1 MTGSLSTQMEHNCND
16 TESTS
21 RQISGKLD
29 VEPSQGRLDELH
41 RVNAE
46 LEQRTAR
53 LQELNR
59 TLVDSEQR
67 LRLAIA
73 TGRIGLWVWNSTDV
87 TNSGDWSPRLKEIFG
102 LPLDSEVTHELFLN
116 CVHPDDR
123 ERVNAEVMAAL
134 EGKDGGEYRCEY
146 RIKRQSDGA
155 DCCVTARGQAFFDSS
170 GQAIR
175 FLGTLMDV
183 TEQKHTE
190 EASARYHLELEQ
202 RIAERTADLAKS
214 NQSLR
219 KSEDYLQLAIDTI
232 PGLVWTSL
240 PDGHIEYLNRRWLD
254 YTGMKQEDAKGWGWQ
269 VAIHPDDLPG
279 LAIYW
284 KSILATGVAGEY
296 EARLRRSDGQ
306 FRWFLFRGVPL
317 RDEEGAVVKWYG
329 TNTDIEDRH
338 ASEHVVRGHLDA
350 LTQMLEVLAQERDPD
365 QLPKHVVN
373 TILTRLG
380 AASVTIWERHG
391 DKLDLLGVAEEG
403 EFRTGAEVGYF
414 EGSIPVMGEAPPL
427 WVEALQTGTHFVIEN
442 IDKEPHRLI
451 LADGRTA
458 VWYRRDLTRP
468 FAHLEAHLSA
478 KGVRGLLVSP
488 MFLAGRL
495 SGIIGI
501 RFKGTRVFGRE
512 EIELTKALAQQAM
525 LALQVMHLS
534 EQSRRAAVTAER
546 NRMARDIHDTL
557 AQGFTGVIAQL
568 QAAKGAAAAN
578 GMADAAEYIEQA
590 EALARSSLGEARRSV
605 RALRPRSLREGGLY
619 IALDGLF
626 KRMSVGANPK
636 IIFQSHGEPRAMP
649 LEWEEEL
656 LRIAQESLT
665 NTINHAKASQF
676 EAVLDF
682 DPEQIRLRLADD
694 GRGFDPDV
702 EYEGLGLIG
711 MKERVDRMGGR
722 FILRTQP
729 GHGTEILIVL
739 RHPKE

>member
-1 MTGSLSTQMEHNCND
+1 MDANHTHPKNSPQRIREEL
-16 TESTS
+16 
-21 RQISGKLD
+21 
-29 VEPSQGRLDELH
+29 EPSQERIDKLH
-41 RVNAE
+41 RENAE
-46 LEQRTAR
+46 LEERTCH
-53 LQELNR
+53 LEELNR
-59 TLVDSEQR
+59 TLMDSEQR

-87 TNSGDWSPRLKEIFG
+87 TNSGDWSPRLREIFG
-102 LPLDSEVTHELFLN
+102 LPLDTEITHELFLK

-123 ERVNAEVMAAL
+123 GRVNAGVMAAL

-146 RIKRQSDGA
+146 RIKRQSDAA

-170 GQAIR
+170 GRAVR

-183 TEQKHTE
+183 TEQKHSE

-202 RIAERTADLAKS
+202 RIAERTADLARI

-254 YTGMKQEDAKGWGWQ
+254 YTGLKQEQAKGWGWQ

-279 LAIYW
+279 LTAYW
-284 KSILATGVAGEY
+284 IGILTEGIAGEY
-296 EARLRRSDGQ
+296 EARLRRHDGE

-317 RDEEGAVVKWYG
+317 RDEEGKVVKWYG

-338 ASEHVVRGHLDA
+338 ASEHVVRGHLNA
-350 LTQMLEVLAQERDPD
+350 LTHMLEVLAQERNPD

-373 TILTRLG
+373 TILTQLG

-391 DKLDLLGVAEEG
+391 DKLDLLGVDEEG
-403 EFRTGAEVGYF
+403 EFRTGAEAGYF
-414 EGSIPVMGEAPPL
+414 EGSIPVVGEAPPL
-427 WVEALQTGTHFVIEN
+427 WVEALQTGTHFLIED

-458 VWYRRDLTRP
+458 VWFHRDLTRP

-478 KGVRGLLVSP
+478 RGVRGLLISP

-495 SGIIGI
+495 FGIIGI

-534 EQSRRAAVTAER
+534 EESRRAAVAAER

-605 RALRPRSLREGGLY
+605 RALRPRSLREGSLCM
-619 IALDGLF
+619 ALEGLF
-626 KRMSVGANPK
+626 KRMSTGTSPK
-636 IIFQSHGEPRAMP
+636 AVFQSHGEARVMP

-665 NTINHAKASQF
+665 NTINHANASQF

-682 DPEQIRLRLADD
+682 EPEQIRLRLADD
-694 GRGFDPDV
+694 GQGFNPNV
-702 EYEGLGLIG
+702 EHEGLGLIG
-711 MKERVDRMGGR
+711 MKERVDRMGGQ
-722 FILRTQP
+722 FILCTELGR
-729 GHGTEILIVL
+729 GTEILIVL
-739 RHPKE
+739 HHPKD